1 MIKIQNNTPFETNIS
16 IYGTNRLITSDVQCT
31 KEISSAPPYCKW
43 FTEWLYILHSG
54 PTYKSISFCIEPWSE
69 YNMKI
74 NSNIDSSMSMGFN
87 DTYTSW
93 KKHVP
98 GIYQWDSKNIEMNIT
113 CNPSRVTLK
122 KNTRGPLIA
131 EDIPLNV
138 EIATDNDSWKVTQKH
153 VTMVQY
159 SPMFNYNYYKHSE
172 FVE

>member
-1 MIKIQNNTPFETNIS
+1 
-16 IYGTNRLITSDVQCT
+16 
-31 KEISSAPPYCKW
+31 
-43 FTEWLYILHSG
+43 
-54 PTYKSISFCIEPWSE
+54 
-69 YNMKI
+69 MKI